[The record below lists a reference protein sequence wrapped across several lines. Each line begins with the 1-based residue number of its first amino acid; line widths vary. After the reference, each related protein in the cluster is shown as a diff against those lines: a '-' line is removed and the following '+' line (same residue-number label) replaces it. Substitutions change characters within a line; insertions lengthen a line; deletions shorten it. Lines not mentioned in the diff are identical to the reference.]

1 MKRMWKRCLIG
12 LLASALLLSGC
23 TSPAGTPSDTST
35 DTTGDPG
42 ADTTEG
48 TTETEAV
55 TEYDDPALALD
66 HLTIGGVDIAGY
78 TVVVPAQPA
87 PFDEKAAELIIRLV
101 GEATG
106 VTLNKITDEGSAE
119 HMILIGTTA
128 HDTEAVAA
136 ARAEVTDDGYAMLV
150 DNGNLYITGSH
161 YAGTMNGAYDFL
173 EKYVGWRLYG
183 VNTYPERTELY
194 EFKEHVR
201 VDIPADLRTV
211 YNPIL
216 TVRTTNWK
224 AFFECDE
231 VFPLWNGFN
240 PDQHEHLLGV
250 HTIGRLAETG
260 GYMSP
265 QPCLTDENVYQTV
278 LKNVRAELAANPNA
292 TYISVS
298 QNDSFDDSSCH
309 CESCM
314 AVIAEEGSTSGVW
327 IRFVNRLASD
337 IKDEYPNVLIETLAY
352 MFTQKP
358 PEHVKPAENVAIRLC
373 ASNVC
378 FAHALTDPDCPRN
391 VEFSEYIKGWSE
403 ICDHLLIW
411 DYSGNYAVDGD
422 CGHRNTLGPNLR
434 VLYDNV
440 QFYLA
445 HDVKYV
451 YAEGKRHSGDELSL
465 EQGELRTYLW
475 GRIMW
480 NPTMSREEFDG
491 YLNDFMS
498 YYYGDAAP
506 LILEYFDTMNSSLV
520 TDVEKD
526 EFLSGHT
533 APFTDSRTFLQRYDE
548 NGKVSTAMVD
558 ELSAIWSRI
567 DALETLTEIQ
577 RLRTDC
583 VKVQF
588 LNAKADILYQVA
600 NETKDRNVKQE
611 AKNCEDLAQE
621 IMARSGRS

>member
-87 PFDEKAAELIIRLV
+87 PFDEKAAELIIRFV

-161 YAGTMNGAYDFL
+161 YAGTMNGAYDLL

-298 QNDSFDDSSCH
+298 QNDSFGDNGCQ
-309 CESCM
+309 CENCK
-314 AVIAEEGSTSGVW
+314 AVIAEEGSPSGVW
-327 IRFVNRLASD
+327 VRFVNRLAND

-352 MFTQKP
+352 LYTQKP
-358 PEHVKPAENVAIRLC
+358 PKHVKPAENVAIRLC
-373 ASNVC
+373 ASSTC
-378 FAHALTDPDCPRN
+378 LAHAVTDPDCPRN

-411 DYSGNYAVDGD
+411 DYSGNFAVDGD

-434 VLYDNV
+434 VLYDNI

-491 YLNDFMS
+491 YMNDFLN
-498 YYYGDAAP
+498 YYYGDAGS
-506 LILEYFDTMNSSLV
+506 LIMEYFDTMNNSLL

>member
-1 MKRMWKRCLIG
+1 
-12 LLASALLLSGC
+12 
-23 TSPAGTPSDTST
+23 
-35 DTTGDPG
+35 
-42 ADTTEG
+42 
-48 TTETEAV
+48 
-55 TEYDDPALALD
+55 
-66 HLTIGGVDIAGY
+66 
-78 TVVVPAQPA
+78 
-87 PFDEKAAELIIRLV
+87 
-101 GEATG
+101 
-106 VTLNKITDEGSAE
+106 
-119 HMILIGTTA
+119 
-128 HDTEAVAA
+128 
-136 ARAEVTDDGYAMLV
+136 
-150 DNGNLYITGSH
+150 
-161 YAGTMNGAYDFL
+161 
-173 EKYVGWRLYG
+173 
-183 VNTYPERTELY
+183 
-194 EFKEHVR
+194 

-600 NETKDRNVKQE
+600 SETKDRNVKQE